1 MGLFRRGPT
10 WWMSFSYNGRQVRQS
25 TETDDKKMAEK
36 IYRKVMTDVAEGKW
50 FEEATKVKDATFQE
64 LADDIFDDYKVN
76 LRKSLWR
83 VEICVKHLG
92 GHFKGYPAR
101 EITTQDIRKY
111 TSARLGEGAKNGT
124 INRELTTLKRMFSL
138 AVKQTPP
145 RVAAVPYIPKLKE
158 ANVRTGYF
166 EYGEYAR
173 LKDAL
178 PNYIRPVLIMGYY
191 TGMRKTEIL
200 SLTWRQVDMAERSV
214 ALDPGTTKN
223 DEQRVVYLSGELFA
237 AIRNQKR
244 IRDSLYP
251 TCPYVFFREGQRI
264 KHIRKAW
271 ASACEAAGIEGRL
284 FHDLRRTAVRNMV
297 RAGVSEKVAM
307 KISGHKTRA
316 VFDRYN
322 IVNEKD
328 LKDACE
334 RVSRLVENAAKDLR
348 RDQNYHKF
356 ITIDSGG

>member
-1 MGLFRRGPT
+1 MGLYRRGPT
-10 WWMSFSYNGRQVRQS
+10 WWISFTYNGRQVRQS
-25 TETDDKKMAEK
+25 TETNDKKLAEK
-36 IYRKVMTDVAEGKW
+36 IYHKVMTDVVEGKW
-50 FEEATKVKDATFQE
+50 FEETTKVQEATFQE
-64 LADDIFDDYKVN
+64 MADDLFDDYRMN

-83 VEICVKHLG
+83 VEICVRHLE
-92 GHFKGYPAR
+92 GHFKGYLAK
-101 EITTQDIRKY
+101 EITTQGIRRY
-111 TSARLGEGAKNGT
+111 ISARLGEGAKNGT

-145 RVAAVPYIPKLKE
+145 RATVTPYVPKLKE

-173 LKDAL
+173 LKDTL
-178 PNYIRPVLIMGYY
+178 PGYLTPVLIMGYY

-200 SLTWRQVDMAERSV
+200 SLTWRQVDMAERSIT
-214 ALDPGTTKN
+214 LDPGTTKN
-223 DEQRVVYLSGELFA
+223 DEQRTIYLSNELYA

-251 TCPYVFFREGQRI
+251 TCPHVFFREGQKI

-271 ASACEAAGIEGRL
+271 ANACEAAGIEGKL

-328 LKDACE
+328 LKEACE

-348 RDQNYHKF
+348 QDQNYHKF
-356 ITIDSGG
+356 ITIDGGG

>member
-1 MGLFRRGPT
+1 M
-10 WWMSFSYNGRQVRQS
+10 RQ
-25 TETDDKKMAEK
+25 AP
-36 IYRKVMTDVAEGKW
+36 
-50 FEEATKVKDATFQE
+50 
-64 LADDIFDDYKVN
+64 
-76 LRKSLWR
+76 
-83 VEICVKHLG
+83 G

-178 PNYIRPVLIMGYY
+178 PDYIRPVLIMGYY

-214 ALDPGTTKN
+214 ALDPG
-223 DEQRVVYLSGELFA
+223 
-237 AIRNQKR
+237 
-244 IRDSLYP
+244 
-251 TCPYVFFREGQRI
+251 
-264 KHIRKAW
+264 
-271 ASACEAAGIEGRL
+271 
-284 FHDLRRTAVRNMV
+284 RRRMTSSVR
-297 RAGVSEKVAM
+297 S
-307 KISGHKTRA
+307 I
-316 VFDRYN
+316 
-322 IVNEKD
+322 
-328 LKDACE
+328 
-334 RVSRLVENAAKDLR
+334 
-348 RDQNYHKF
+348 
-356 ITIDSGG
+356 